1 MQSGVILWP
10 LGFVGSYSGKFAT
23 ESFESSTGGVFLS
36 FGGVFG
42 VPFFLSLDYDAPS
55 SAFLSTSLVGVL
67 ISSSLDYGISEKFVT
82 SLNL

>member
-1 MQSGVILWP
+1 VILSLFGF
-10 LGFVGSYSGKFAT
+10 LGSNSGKSFDDN
-23 ESFESSTGGVFLS
+23 FESSAPGGVFLS

-42 VPFFLSLDYDAPS
+42 VPFFLSLLYEAPS
-55 SAFLSTSLVGVL
+55 SAVLLISLVGVL